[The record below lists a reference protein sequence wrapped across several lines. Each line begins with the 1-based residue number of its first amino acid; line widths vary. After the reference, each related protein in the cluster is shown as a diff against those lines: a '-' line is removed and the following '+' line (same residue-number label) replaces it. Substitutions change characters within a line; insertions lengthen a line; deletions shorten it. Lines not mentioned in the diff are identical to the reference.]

1 MDLTALNPLI
11 RGKEA
16 WPLLVI
22 ISGPSGVGK
31 DAALMRMRELGFP
44 FHFVVTATDRPQR
57 PGEIPGV
64 DYHFLSTDEFQ
75 DMIRNGEFLEWANVY
90 GQLKGIPKWEVREAL
105 ATGKDVVLR
114 IDVQGAATIR
124 ALAPD
129 AILIFMLAKNEGE
142 LRSRL
147 QWRRTDTPE
156 QIEHRI
162 ETARRELEHIPSFD
176 YVIVNEQARLDEAVG
191 QIRSIIRAEK
201 QRVRPR
207 RVDPQQFL

>member
-1 MDLTALNPLI
+1 MDLTALNPLV
-11 RGKEA
+11 RGKES

-75 DMIRNGEFLEWANVY
+75 DMIRDGEFLEWANVY

-129 AILIFMLAKNEGE
+129 AILIFMLAKNEEE